1 MLIIIS
7 DKTKTNITQIYDYI
21 ANNSIK
27 YANETSNNIYSL
39 IYRLE
44 QSPYLGRY
52 VSEVKDKR
60 LREILYKS
68 YRIVYTISEETNTI
82 YIHFVV
88 HGKMDFQTFY
98 NSYISKNDI

>member
-27 YANETSNNIYSL
+27 YA
-39 IYRLE
+39 

-98 NSYISKNDI
+98 NSYISKNDV

>member
-1 MLIIIS
+1 MVLISNDAHGDIRSIYNYIS
-7 DKTKTNITQIYDYI
+7 KD
-21 ANNSIK
+21 SIK
-27 YANETSNNIYSL
+27 YADETSNNIYSS

-52 VSEVKDKR
+52 VPEVKDKR

-68 YRIVYTISEETNTI
+68 YRIVYTISEKTNTI